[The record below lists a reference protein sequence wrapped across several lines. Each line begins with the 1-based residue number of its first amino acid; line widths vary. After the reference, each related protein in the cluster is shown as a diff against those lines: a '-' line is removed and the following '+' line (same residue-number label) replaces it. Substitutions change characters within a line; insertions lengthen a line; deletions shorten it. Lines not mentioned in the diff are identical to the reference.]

1 MTDELKTLA
10 KNLKISDLGIVRAEV
25 FSDLCLDLHTKNPS
39 EFVREAPEERADPFL
54 IMEDAK
60 SLIVCVFSYN
70 NHEKGEISKYA
81 MGKDYHQVVREKLL
95 KLSRPLL
102 DKGFKAEV
110 FADSWSMCE
119 RYLAQ
124 KAGLGFVGKNHMFIS
139 EKAGSFVFIGVI
151 VTDCDL
157 KPTKPKNTM
166 CIGCGE
172 CIKNC
177 PGKAL
182 KTDGSFE
189 EKNCVS
195 YISQKKGEL
204 NEREKNALIK
214 SGKIWGCD
222 ICQEVCPH
230 NQNVPISEIE
240 EFTKNLITSLE
251 IDENMSNREFKRL
264 YADRAFSWR
273 GLAPI
278 LRNKKI
284 FSLRK

>member
-110 FADSWSMCE
+110 FADSTTLSGIILTKMDGTAKGGIV
-119 RYLAQ
+119 LAI
-124 KAGLGFVGKNHMFIS
+124 KHKLHVPVLFIGLGEQPEDLRPFDLDTYLYSIS
-139 EKAGSFVFIGVI
+139 EGLG
-151 VTDCDL
+151 
-157 KPTKPKNTM
+157 
-166 CIGCGE
+166 
-172 CIKNC
+172 
-177 PGKAL
+177 
-182 KTDGSFE
+182 
-189 EKNCVS
+189 
-195 YISQKKGEL
+195 
-204 NEREKNALIK
+204 NE
-214 SGKIWGCD
+214 
-222 ICQEVCPH
+222 
-230 NQNVPISEIE
+230 
-240 EFTKNLITSLE
+240 
-251 IDENMSNREFKRL
+251 
-264 YADRAFSWR
+264 
-273 GLAPI
+273 
-278 LRNKKI
+278 
-284 FSLRK
+284 